1 MLCLQNYDI
10 DLQYKEIHIADAL
23 SRAYPKNS
31 VPNVEEQSEFYHQVE
46 DIVLTEYLP
55 ISSDSLRQF
64 CDETAKDQSLQTLMQ
79 VVLTG
84 WPDGLLFKSNQVII
98 LASLRHQIIQR
109 IHSSHMGIEGSLC
122 RAREAYYWPLMNAEI
137 KDFVAKCSIS
147 NTLRPEQCHE
157 ELNPH
162 ELPTRPWYKVGTGLF
177 TFNGK
182 NYIVTVDFFYY
193 SNFIEINGL
202 NSTTQGNDWDS
213 QEQFTRHGIP
223 NILVLDSGPQY
234 SSDEFQ
240 QFVNHKKSL
249 MFKYSRMQREIP
261 SRLVCGSHGTCLD
274 SLLLGASLSYR
285 WAGIFSAFGLF
296 SST

>member
-1 MLCLQNYDI
+1 M
-10 DLQYKEIHIADAL
+10 
-23 SRAYPKNS
+23 RAYPKNS

-64 CDETAKDQSLQTLMQ
+64 CDETAKDQSLQTPMQ

-84 WPDGLLFKSNQVII
+84 WPEHKWLLPQEAQAYFTGRGELLVQDGLLFKSNQVII

-109 IHSSHMGIEGSLC
+109 IQSSHMGIEGSLC
-122 RAREAYYWPLMNAEI
+122 RAKEAYYWPLMNAEI

-162 ELPTRPWYKVGTGLF
+162 ELPTRPWSKVGTGLF

-202 NSTTQGNDWDS
+202 NSTTQGND
-213 QEQFTRHGIP
+213 
-223 NILVLDSGPQY
+223 
-234 SSDEFQ
+234 
-240 QFVNHKKSL
+240 
-249 MFKYSRMQREIP
+249 
-261 SRLVCGSHGTCLD
+261 
-274 SLLLGASLSYR
+274 
-285 WAGIFSAFGLF
+285 
-296 SST
+296 